1 MYQQFIN
8 VAGIPADPNVQAMY
22 AGQQGGQG
30 YGLGE
35 AMRQLNIGPK
45 ASSAIKGM
53 MGDRAGALAHMGL
66 TDYNLARTPL
76 SAQLYNTAI
85 GAMGQNQLAR
95 LGLQR
100 QIDATEYGVKM
111 SGMQQLM
118 QLLNPFLGSLMQ
130 V

>member
-45 ASSAIKGM
+45 ASAAISSA
-53 MGDRAGALAHMGL
+53 MGDRAGALAHMGQ

-76 SAQLYNTAI
+76 NAQLYQQAI
-85 GAMGQNQLAR
+85 GAMANNQLSR

-100 QIDATEYGVKM
+100 QIDATSYGVQM
-111 SGMQQLM
+111 SGLQQLM
-118 QLLNPFLGSLMQ
+118 KLLNPFLGSMMQ